1 MGENEGMSGVYGT
14 AYYVSPEVLQGNYN
28 EKCDVWSVG
37 VILYMLL
44 SGCPPFN
51 GKSDIQI
58 LDAVKRGQYV
68 IDGGVFNEISNEAKD
83 LIVRML
89 TLDPDQRISAHDAL
103 NHKWI
108 SDSIG

>member
-1 MGENEGMSGVYGT
+1 MGENEGMGGVYGT
-14 AYYVSPEVLQGNYN
+14 AYYVAPEVLQGNYN

-58 LDAVKRGQYV
+58 LEAVKRG
-68 IDGGVFNEISNEAKD
+68 
-83 LIVRML
+83 
-89 TLDPDQRISAHDAL
+89 
-103 NHKWI
+103 
-108 SDSIG
+108 